1 MSEKRFEFYSDDYL
15 VGIIDTVTGKKLNHF
30 ATIDLLNEQQATIIT
45 LKRRLEKI
53 NGGYGHLTHRN
64 GLTANEWLIES
75 QERELKKKN
84 EEISDWIEQHSKDI
98 EKISEQQATIS
109 DLKDENEQLKEERN
123 YFERK
128 KCEYFN
134 KYNKKHLDNIQL
146 KEENEQLK
154 EQVQILNKCCRHK
167 SSDEYIKQ
175 AYADLNRR
183 EREKHSQGNATYTAI
198 INQNEVIY

>member
-1 MSEKRFEFYSDDYL
+1 MSEKRFIYGETDLFEWVEDN
-15 VGIIDTVTGKKLNHF
+15 GQIISTKECVNK
-30 ATIDLLNEQQATIIT
+30 LNEQQDTIIT
-45 LKRRLEKI
+45 LRRRLEKI
-53 NGGYGHLTHRN
+53 NGGYAHLTHRN
-64 GLTANEWLIES
+64 GLTANEWVIES
-75 QERELKKKN
+75 QERELQKKN
-84 EEISDWIEQHSKDI
+84 EQISDWIEQHSKDI

-109 DLKDENEQLKEERN
+109 DLKEENEQLKEERN

-183 EREKHSQGNATYTAI
+183 EREKHSQGNATYIAK